1 MLTEAMQSMCEEN
14 LAYLATASSDGKPN
28 VVPVGLVKVLDDRR
42 ILIVDV
48 FFNKTRKNLKE
59 NAEVALAVTDL
70 RKLEAFQFKG
80 RAEIVT
86 EGELFDVVPEIMKR
100 HSKWRE
106 EALKRL
112 QPTPELMEKVEK
124 MKKLHDRLK
133 PKAVVVMTVEEFHS
147 TMKS

>member
-1 MLTEAMQSMCEEN
+1 MLTEAMQRICEEN
-14 LAYLATASSDGKPN
+14 LAYLATSSSDGKPN
-28 VVPVGLVKVLDDRR
+28 VVPVGLVKVLDDHR

-86 EGELFDVVPEIMKR
+86 EGELFDVVPEIMRR

-133 PKAVVVMTVEEFHS
+133 PKAVVVITVEQVHS